1 MRRLLPSL
9 PILLLAAGCAQ
20 EPQQKSEEL
29 QAFDV
34 QEDSSTGVAPPAPP
48 PASRSATSAP
58 NAGPNVSPTAAPG
71 VAFNYRYAFRLPAQ
85 SISPVQEQHARTC
98 EQLGVSRCR
107 ITGMRYRVINDQD
120 IQASLSL
127 KLDPSIARRFG
138 QAGVEAVARA
148 EGMLV
153 DAEITG
159 TDVGT
164 GIRSAVRNIAEMEE
178 ELRRIEAQ
186 LARGG
191 TGAGQKSQ
199 LEYEAQQLRQSIR
212 AARASRDEQ
221 QETLASTPMS
231 FEYGSGDFEPGFD
244 TRPSFRRAADR
255 AGETFM
261 GGLYVLFVIAA
272 FLLPWIVLGLLAW
285 WLVRLVRRRFGG
297 RARAAEGAALT
308 PEAGIS

>member
-1 MRRLLPSL
+1 MRRSLTFLPLLM
-9 PILLLAAGCAQ
+9 LAAGCGQ
-20 EPQQKSEEL
+20 EVRETSEEL
-29 QAFDV
+29 KTYDVEQAPNEAGDMA
-34 QEDSSTGVAPPAPP
+34 EPPAPP
-48 PASRSATSAP
+48 PATSRSA
-58 NAGPNVSPTAAPG
+58 GPDVSPTAAPG

-85 SISPVQEQHARTC
+85 TIAPVQEQHARTC
-98 EQLGVSRCR
+98 EQLGISRCR
-107 ITGMRYRVINDQD
+107 ITGMRFRVVNDRD
-120 IQASLSL
+120 VQATLSL
-127 KLDPSIARRFG
+127 KLDPAIARRFG
-138 QAGVEAVARA
+138 QAGVEAVTRA

-164 GIRSAVRNIAEMEE
+164 GIRTAVRNIAEMEE

-221 QETLASTPMS
+221 QETLASTPMT

-285 WLVRLVRRRFGG
+285 WLVRLIRRRFVG
-297 RARAAEGAALT
+297 RTAAAKGAVPAPEAAEV
-308 PEAGIS
+308 S